1 VGKSTLVNAIVA
13 RKSLARTSQT
23 PGKTRACNVYRVDQ
37 DYYLVD
43 LPGYGYAR
51 ASKQVRKELQALL
64 AAYLRHRQE
73 LIGVVWL
80 LDLRREP
87 SVDDLSMGELLA
99 ARGVPVLAT
108 LTKADKIPRGRQLD
122 QLRTIA
128 QAVGISEDQCI
139 LTSAIKRDGIDELRE
154 AVTAAVTQGRLP
166 S

>member
-1 VGKSTLVNAIVA
+1 LVNAFVG

-37 DYYLVD
+37 SYYLVD
-43 LPGYGYAR
+43 MPGYGYAR
-51 ASKQVRKELQALL
+51 ASKQVRKELQKLL
-64 AAYLRHRQE
+64 GAYLRHRSE

-87 SVDDLSMGELLA
+87 SADDLSMGEILA
-99 ARGVPVLAT
+99 ARRVPVLAT
-108 LTKADKIPRGRQLD
+108 LTKADKVSRGRQTD
-122 QLRTIA
+122 RLRAIA

-139 LTSAIKRDGIDELRE
+139 LTSATKRDGIGELRQ
-154 AVTAAVTQGRLP
+154 AVQTAVTQGRLP

>member
-1 VGKSTLVNAIVA
+1 LVNAFVG

-37 DYYLVD
+37 SYYLVD
-43 LPGYGYAR
+43 MPGYGYAR
-51 ASKQVRKELQALL
+51 ASKQVRKELQKLL
-64 AAYLRHRQE
+64 GAYLRHRSE

-87 SVDDLSMGELLA
+87 SADDLSMGEILA
-99 ARGVPVLAT
+99 ARQVPVLAT
-108 LTKADKIPRGRQLD
+108 LTKADKVSRGRQTD
-122 QLRTIA
+122 RLRAIA

-139 LTSAIKRDGIDELRE
+139 LTSATKRDGIGELRQ
-154 AVTAAVTQGRLP
+154 AVQAAVTQGRLP